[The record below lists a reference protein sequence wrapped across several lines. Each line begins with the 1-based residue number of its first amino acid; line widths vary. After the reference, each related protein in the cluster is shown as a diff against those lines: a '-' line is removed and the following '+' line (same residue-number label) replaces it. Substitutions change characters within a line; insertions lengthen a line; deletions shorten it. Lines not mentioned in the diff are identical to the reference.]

1 MMMKPAHDIVT
12 ALGGNTAVADI
23 CGVSRAT
30 VWKWSQPRKKGGTGG
45 VIPVEHAPK
54 IVDAGKKIG
63 LDVPLSTFVPGATEA
78 LAAARQKRGRKPKPK
93 AAMVA

>member
-63 LDVPLSTFVPGATEA
+63 LDIALTSFIPGTNGGG
-78 LAAARQKRGRKPKPK
+78 RKRRGRVPERQQQ
-93 AAMVA
+93 AA